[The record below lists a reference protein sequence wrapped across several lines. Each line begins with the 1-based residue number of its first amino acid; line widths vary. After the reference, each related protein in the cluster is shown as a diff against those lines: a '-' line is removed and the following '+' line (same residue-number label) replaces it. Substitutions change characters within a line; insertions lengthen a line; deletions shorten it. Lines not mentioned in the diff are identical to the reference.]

1 MKKTIFIIVIA
12 LFAYKGSIAQ
22 DSTNLKNN
30 NWSNEIGIDITG
42 FIKQFV
48 ISTDQQYNYYTPIY
62 LVNYRRLFK
71 AGNIRS
77 AIGGDYNNSDT
88 KDINEEDKLKYKSYS
103 IAALIGWEFE
113 EKLSKRW
120 KIFYGLDFRTF
131 IFYEK
136 DDVLYN
142 EPEYTVAQERK
153 NRSFGLAPLLGIK
166 FQITNR
172 LALFTETS
180 FGFYFQNIEESRY
193 FTTISNN
200 TTYLPEDEKESTK
213 RISGHFNQP
222 LSLVISFKL

>member
-1 MKKTIFIIVIA
+1 MKKTILIIVIA
-12 LFAYKGSIAQ
+12 VFTYLGSIAQ

-30 NWSNEIGIDITG
+30 DQLNEIGIDITG

-48 ISTDQQYNYYTPIY
+48 ISTDQNNYYTPIY

-71 AGNIRS
+71 AGNIRF

-103 IAALIGWEFE
+103 IAALVGWEFE

-172 LALFTETS
+172 IALLTETS
-180 FGFYFQNIEESRY
+180 FGFYFQNMEESRY
-193 FTTISNN
+193 YNSLSNN
-200 TTYLPEDEKESTK
+200 TTNLPEDEKESTK

>member
-1 MKKTIFIIVIA
+1 MKKTILIIVIA
-12 LFAYKGSIAQ
+12 VFTYLGSIAQ

-30 NWSNEIGIDITG
+30 DQLNEIGIDITG

-48 ISTDQQYNYYTPIY
+48 ISTDQNNYYAPIY

-71 AGNIRS
+71 AGNIRF

-88 KDINEEDKLKYKSYS
+88 KDINEQDKLKYKSYS
-103 IAALIGWEFE
+103 IAALVGWEFE
-113 EKLSKRW
+113 EKISKRW
-120 KIFYGLDFRTF
+120 KIFYGLDFRTY
-131 IFYEK
+131 IYYEK

-142 EPEYTVAQERK
+142 DAEYTVTHERK
-153 NRSFGLAPLLGIK
+153 NRNFGLAPLLGIK
-166 FQITNR
+166 FQINKR
-172 LALFTETS
+172 LALLTETS
-180 FGFYFQNIEESRY
+180 FGFYFQNAEESRY
-193 FTTISNN
+193 YNSLSNN

>member
-12 LFAYKGSIAQ
+12 LFAYMGSIAQ
-22 DSTNLKNN
+22 DSTNIKNN
-30 NWSNEIGIDITG
+30 DWSNEIGIDITG

-48 ISTDQQYNYYTPIY
+48 ISTDQQYNNYTPIY

-77 AIGGDYNNSDT
+77 AIGGDYNNFDT

-136 DDVLYN
+136 ECRCKKKN
-142 EPEYTVAQERK
+142 SPE
-153 NRSFGLAPLLGIK
+153 NNGLDTPAV
-166 FQITNR
+166 
-172 LALFTETS
+172 
-180 FGFYFQNIEESRY
+180 ES
-193 FTTISNN
+193 
-200 TTYLPEDEKESTK
+200 L
-213 RISGHFNQP
+213 
-222 LSLVISFKL
+222 